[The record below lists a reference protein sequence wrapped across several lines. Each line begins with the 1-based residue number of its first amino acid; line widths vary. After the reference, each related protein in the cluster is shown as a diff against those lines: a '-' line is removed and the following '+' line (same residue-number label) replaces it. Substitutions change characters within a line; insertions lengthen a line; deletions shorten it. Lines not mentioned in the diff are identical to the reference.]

1 MLKLQVT
8 KHSERISTFIFT
20 DSSRENVKMQC
31 NAEPVSGLQLPVLTD
46 HHGQQCEFREGVP
59 RVGEEGVKLAAWE
72 AQEA

>member
-1 MLKLQVT
+1 
-8 KHSERISTFIFT
+8 
-20 DSSRENVKMQC
+20 MQC